1 MKKIENIKNPNFLK
15 KLFIKLCRIVG
26 FEIIDQS
33 NLYSP
38 TLGKQANENLSVLGS
53 KNISIPLGETK
64 ITRTVKSLDII
75 IKTCTSINLVTQ
87 NKKRIFEKEKSEY
100 TFRSINSIINS
111 LKFNENNLKKIKIK
125 IYIIDHN
132 SKKEDLLKIESN
144 LKKTNIEFE
153 ILNLD
158 LEKFNEIKTLNKNNP
173 TIEKN
178 MRSTMASIRA
188 SFDLAKR
195 KSSDLVYFV
204 EDDYIHKKES
214 IFEMVSA
221 YEKISS
227 EQGKELFICPADYPY
242 LYKKFDNSQILIG
255 NKYHWRTV
263 NESLLTFLTSK
274 SLIEK
279 YWKNLILMSDT
290 EHAPFE
296 TPLHSIYEKEIC
308 ISPIPSLVMHCTN
321 INSVFGLPPNIDW
334 VKLWNE
340 NEN

>member
-1 MKKIENIKNPNFLK
+1 MKKIENIKKPNFLK
-15 KLFIKLCRIVG
+15 KLFVKLCRIIG
-26 FEIIDQS
+26 FEIIDQT
-33 NLYSP
+33 NLYLP
-38 TLGKQANENLSVLGS
+38 TLGKQANENLSSLGE

-64 ITRTVKSLDII
+64 ITRTAKSLDII

-87 NKKRIFEKEKSEY
+87 NKKRIFEKDKSEY
-100 TFRSINSIINS
+100 TYRSINSIIGS
-111 LKFNENNLKKIKIK
+111 LKFSENYLNKIKIK
-125 IYIIDHN
+125 VYIIDNN
-132 SKKEDLLKIESN
+132 SKKEDLVKIESK

-158 LEKFNEIKTLNKNNP
+158 INKFNFIKTLNKDNP
-173 TIEKN
+173 VIEKN
-178 MRSTMASIRA
+178 MKSTMASIRA

-227 EQGKELFICPADYPY
+227 EQNKELFICPADYPY
-242 LYKKFDNSQILIG
+242 LYKKLDNSQILIG

-279 YWKNLILMSDT
+279 YWDDLVLMSEN
-290 EHAPFE
+290 EHVPFE
-296 TPLHSIYEKEIC
+296 TPLHGIYEKEVC
-308 ISPIPSLVMHCTN
+308 ISPIPSLAMHCTN
-321 INSVFGLPPNIDW
+321 INSVFGLSPNIDW

-340 NEN
+340 NEG

>member
-1 MKKIENIKNPNFLK
+1 MKKIENIKKSNFLK
-15 KLFIKLCRIVG
+15 KIFVKFCRIIG

-33 NLYSP
+33 NLYLP
-38 TLGKQANENLSVLGS
+38 TLGKQANENLSILGE
-53 KNISIPLGETK
+53 KNVSVPLGETK
-64 ITRTVKSLDII
+64 ITRVVKSLDII
-75 IKTCTSINLVTQ
+75 IKTCTSVNLVTQ
-87 NKKRIFEKEKSEY
+87 NKKRIFEKNKSEY
-100 TFRSINSIINS
+100 TFRTINSIVNS
-111 LKFNENNLKKIKIK
+111 LNFSEKYLKKVKIK

-132 SKKEDLLKIESN
+132 SKKEDLSKIDGK
-144 LKKTNIEFE
+144 LKKTNIDFE

-158 LEKFNEIKTLNKNNP
+158 YEKFKNIKTLNKDNP
-173 TIEKN
+173 IIEKN
-178 MRSTMASIRA
+178 MKSTMASIRA

-195 KSSDLVYFV
+195 ESSDLVYFV

-214 IFEMVSA
+214 IFEMISA

-227 EQGKELFICPADYPY
+227 EQNKELFICPSDYPF
-242 LYKKFDNSQILIG
+242 LYKKLDNSQILIG
-255 NKYHWRTV
+255 NKHHWRTV

-279 YWKNLILMSDT
+279 YWKNLVLMSEN

-296 TPLHSIYEKEIC
+296 APLHSIYEKEIC

>member
-158 LEKFNEIKTLNKNNP
+158 LEKFNEIKTLNKDNP

-195 KSSDLVYFV
+195 KSSDLIYFV

-242 LYKKFDNSQILIG
+242 LYKKLDNSQILIG
-255 NKYHWRTV
+255 NKFHWRTV

-274 SLIEK
+274 YLIEK
-279 YWKNLILMSDT
+279 YWNSLILMSEN
-290 EHAPFE
+290 EHVPFE

-308 ISPIPSLVMHCTN
+308 ISPIPSLAMHCTN
-321 INSVFGLPPNIDW
+321 INSVFGLSPNVDW
-334 VKLWNE
+334 IKLWDE
-340 NEN
+340 NET